1 MGDATVRIREDT
13 ARSVRSF
20 RVSEDGRC
28 FVCGNDNPIG
38 LKLQFQMVDGRVET
52 TFIPQSEHQGFV
64 GIVHGGLIGM
74 VLDEAMAKLLYL
86 QGIEALTC
94 EITVRLHRVAR
105 VKEPLTI
112 KAHLLAVRK
121 RVFDLEAWA
130 AKQNGEWV
138 ASASAKFLLVG
149 GDGSE

>member
-1 MGDATVRIREDT
+1 MGDAAVRIGADM
-13 ARSVRSF
+13 ARAVPSF
-20 RVSEDGRC
+20 RVREDGNC
-28 FVCGNDNPIG
+28 FVCGDNNLIG
-38 LKLQFQMVDGRVET
+38 LKLKFKMVDGGIET

-64 GIVHGGLIGM
+64 GIVHGGFIGM

-105 VKEPLTI
+105 VTEPLTI

-149 GDGSE
+149 RDGSE